1 MIITLVYNYTIWII
15 ICIFVLM
22 IFILDKIKNELVKA
36 EIVLMNLQSI
46 PLKKEGWNFNWRQ
59 YLKEKTGQA
68 YILRTIESP
77 QIIQGALF
85 LKVEHEMLIMEVLEI
100 APQNIGS
107 ENKRYDYVAGCLIA
121 FACRESFKI
130 QGAYKGFLTFVSK
143 TSLIKWYS
151 EKYGAELAL
160 GQRMFID
167 WENGEKLIEK
177 YLNRI

>member
-1 MIITLVYNYTIWII
+1 
-15 ICIFVLM
+15 M
-22 IFILDKIKNELVKA
+22 IFILDNIKNELVKA
-36 EIVLMNLQSI
+36 EIVPMNSQLT

-59 YLKEKTGQA
+59 YLKDENGRA
-68 YILRTIESP
+68 FVLRTIESP

-85 LKVEHEMLIMEVLEI
+85 LKVEHDMLIMEILEI
-100 APQNIGS
+100 APHNIGS
-107 ENKRYDYVAGCLIA
+107 ENKRYNYVAGCLIA

-130 QGAYKGFLTFVSK
+130 KGAYKGFLTFVSK

-177 YLNRI
+177 YLNRTKID